1 MQYAMMHPPRLLRPV
16 AKRRAP
22 MGGKGIG
29 MAEIIEFPSE
39 QVRTWTDWERIYRQA
54 LARASASS
62 DMIET
67 VVSRMKLHHQ
77 IVLRMTRVPFAIT
90 VPPLI
95 DPADVTTVDKSLDG
109 ALRNLEVHVHR
120 VINDLL
126 IQLFKLEMEVYYLQS
141 RPKGN

>member
-1 MQYAMMHPPRLLRPV
+1 
-16 AKRRAP
+16 
-22 MGGKGIG
+22 

-39 QVRTWTDWERIYRQA
+39 QVRTWADWERIYRQA
-54 LARASASS
+54 LARASATNE
-62 DMIET
+62 MIET
-67 VVSRMKLHHQ
+67 VVGRMKLHHQ
-77 IVLRMTRVPFAIT
+77 IVLRMSRVPFAIT

-141 RPKGN
+141 RPKGH